1 MFIIK
6 MTCYDASPKIQPYED
21 YVPKI
26 FEEREDA
33 EAAVFQC
40 VSDEIESLNDGNA
53 EGDFI
58 ATFEDESHEAV
69 VNFWEGEDC
78 EGDRDYRPV
87 TIYDILEV
95 PERII
100 FKAKDT
106 QWDTDGEDLKDLEL
120 PKEIEIPE
128 DLLGDE
134 EGISDYLSEETGF
147 CHKGFCIGFD
157 IELWAR
163 VGITIRATMED
174 YIKLQSDDYSE
185 AEGTMYRLLTDGPA
199 EGKVE
204 LEGET
209 YFPTIP
215 QSGLLEG
222 VDFLF

>member
-6 MTCYDASPKIQPYED
+6 MVCFDANPKIQPYED
-21 YVPKI
+21 YIPAL
-26 FEEREDA
+26 FEEEKDA
-33 EAAVFQC
+33 EEAVFQR
-40 VSDEIESLNDGNA
+40 VNDEVKNLNSGDA

-69 VNFWEGEDC
+69 VNFWEGENC

-95 PERII
+95 PERVI
-100 FKAKDT
+100 FKAKDIR
-106 QWDTDGEDLKDLEL
+106 WDTDGEDPKELGL

-134 EGISDYLSEETGF
+134 DGISDYLSEETGF
-147 CHKGFCIGFD
+147 CHKGFCIDFD

-163 VGITIRATMED
+163 VGVTIRATMED
-174 YIKLQSDDYSE
+174 YIKLQSEDYSE
-185 AEGTMYRLLTDGPA
+185 AEDTMYRLLKDGPA
-199 EGKVE
+199 GGKVE

-215 QSGLLEG
+215 QSGRLEG